1 MSIPGTMRKSGWRSR
16 AGRGR
21 SGRISPRRPG
31 RSTSTASGR
40 TWRSRAPGPLGNIF
54 FRNHHPWLREYIGAL
69 VRELFPK
76 PAVTV
81 EGPAFIDVSL
91 RKTADG
97 KLCLHLLNRT
107 NLPMPDRYDFTD
119 FIPPIGPLSVEME
132 CEAKPRAVRFV
143 PEGEGG
149 REVAGA
155 GDGGR
160 ERGGNKAGRLKW
172 TWRDGRLR
180 VTVPRLDIHGV
191 IVVD

>member
-1 MSIPGTMRKSGWRSR
+1 MQEAAVVLMQGG
-16 AGRGR
+16 
-21 SGRISPRRPG
+21 
-31 RSTSTASGR
+31 
-40 TWRSRAPGPLGNIF
+40 
-54 FRNHHPWLREYIGAL
+54 NHHPWLREYIGAL

-119 FIPPIGPLSVEME
+119 FIPPIGPLAVEME
-132 CEAKPRAVRFV
+132 CAARPKAVRMV
-143 PEGEGG
+143 PE
-149 REVAGA
+149 GA
-155 GDGGR
+155 GDGGGWAGVGGGEGKGAGDGGS
-160 ERGGNKAGRLKW
+160 ERGGNKGGRLKL

-180 VTVPRLDIHGV
+180 VTIPRLGIHG
-191 IVVD
+191 IVVVG